1 MEDSRIMRVCT
12 EAARLLLQYGA
23 ETSRVEETIQRIA
36 TGAGLTAQAVQ
47 SFVTPTGIFISI
59 THGDQTMTRLV
70 RASGSAA
77 MDLSK
82 VTAINDVSR
91 RISSGRMSVESGLVA
106 LSHIERQ
113 KPLYGRVLQDVC
125 AALSSGSF
133 CMVIGGNG
141 LDFLSAALSGLLAQL
156 VASGLRR
163 YAPRS
168 LAVLA
173 AATCAALFA
182 LSLSDVLRFA
192 GTTHAGAAIIGG
204 VLPLLPGLAVTTSIR
219 DLLSGDLLSG
229 VARGADALFT
239 AAAIAVAVAIA
250 IGVAP
255 KV

>member
-1 MEDSRIMRVCT
+1 LEDSRIMRVCT

-36 TGAGLTAQAVQ
+36 TGAGLPAQAVQ

-59 THGDQTMTRLV
+59 THGDQTITRLV

-113 KPLYGRVLQDVC
+113 KPLYGRVLQDV
-125 AALSSGSF
+125 
-133 CMVIGGNG
+133 
-141 LDFLSAALSGLLAQL
+141 
-156 VASGLRR
+156 
-163 YAPRS
+163 
-168 LAVLA
+168 
-173 AATCAALFA
+173 CAALFA